1 MISDDT
7 TDSLV
12 PLLKVSCKIKFHQR
26 GIIVSLHRRLKVE
39 KTKLHT
45 HSLQNSRQ
53 NLSFEGVRS
62 LKLVQAFTYE
72 CFRKSRDYCF
82 QNHVFW
88 SGMINMNYYVIV
100 QVFARF
106 GKISGFVWS

>member
-39 KTKLHT
+39 KTKLHM

-72 CFRKSRDYCF
+72 CFASRGII
-82 QNHVFW
+82 VFKTT
-88 SGMINMNYYVIV
+88 Y
-100 QVFARF
+100 F
-106 GKISGFVWS
+106 GQG